1 VSDPEPRDL
10 QHLHVLTPWLQSW
23 QYLLAGLGALFAVF
37 RDNLG
42 EVDDLVA
49 YVADQPLQLIVVFGL
64 LGLVLVG
71 GTVGGWSYL
80 TWRMTGY
87 AVEGGT
93 LFLRRGVVVRQRRQ
107 VRLDRLQGVDVQE
120 PLLGRLF
127 GLASL
132 KLELAAGGEATT
144 TLGFLTLA
152 EAHDLRV
159 DLLERSARTSRAAHP
174 GAPSGA
180 PVERTL
186 LEVPTQRVLA
196 ARLLEA
202 SVPLA
207 AVFAYVLAVV
217 AVAAITVGSP
227 AGAAGA
233 FGALLPVVP
242 ALIAIG
248 MRTVGQFL
256 REANFRLAES
266 SDGLRIHS
274 GLVSLNHRTVPQH
287 RIQGVHINVPLMWRL
302 TGWARLTVDVAGS
315 TGRRADDWQPAVNT
329 LVPVAS
335 DRDVAALFTRTSGV
349 RLERVAFVPPRRRTR
364 WLDPLSAGWL
374 AVGLT
379 DVAAVTRTGWATRR
393 ISVVPYARIQS
404 VRVVQGPV
412 QRWFG
417 LASVYID
424 GAVGAA
430 GWVAPHRDLAD
441 ARHLVRLLSE
451 RALAARAAEA

>member
-10 QHLHVLTPWLQSW
+10 QHLHVLTPWLKSW

-37 RDNLG
+37 RDNVR
-42 EVDDLVA
+42 EVDDLLA
-49 YVADQPLQLIVVFGL
+49 YVADQPFHLIVVFGL
-64 LGLVLVG
+64 LALIVVG

-87 AVEGGT
+87 AIDGGT
-93 LFLRRGVVVRQRRQ
+93 LFLRRGVIVRQRRQ
-107 VRLDRLQGVDVQE
+107 VRLDRLQGVDIHE
-120 PLLGRLF
+120 PLLGRFF

-144 TLGFLTLA
+144 TLGYLTLS

-159 DLLERSARTSRAAHP
+159 DLLERFARTSHAAGP
-174 GAPSGA
+174 GSRRDMPE
-180 PVERTL
+180 ERTL

-202 SVPLA
+202 AGPLA
-207 AVFAYVLAVV
+207 AVFAYVVAVV
-217 AVAAITVGSP
+217 AVAAFTVGTP

-233 FGALLPVVP
+233 FGVLLPVIPV
-242 ALIAIG
+242 LVAIG

-274 GLVSLNHRTVPQH
+274 GLISLNHRTVPQR
-287 RIQGVHINVPLMWRL
+287 RIQGVHINVPLTWRI
-302 TGWARLTVDVAGS
+302 TGWSRLTVDVAGS
-315 TGRRADDWQPAVNT
+315 TGRSAENWQPAVNT

-335 DRDVAALFTRTSGV
+335 DRDVAALFARTSGV
-349 RLERVAFVPPRRRTR
+349 RLEEVTLVPAPRRTR
-364 WLDPLSAGWL
+364 WLDRLSSHWL

-379 DVAAVTRTGWATRR
+379 DIAAVTRTGWFTRR

-417 LASVYID
+417 LASVYLD

-430 GWVAPHRDLAD
+430 GWVAPHRDIAD

-451 RALAARAAEA
+451 RALAARAAET